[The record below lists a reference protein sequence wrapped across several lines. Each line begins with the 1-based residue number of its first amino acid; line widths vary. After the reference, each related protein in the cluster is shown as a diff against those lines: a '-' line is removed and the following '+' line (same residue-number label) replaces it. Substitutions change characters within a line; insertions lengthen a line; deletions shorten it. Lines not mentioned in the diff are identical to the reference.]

1 MTVWC
6 SLVLYILR
14 FVLQN
19 SIELLRA
26 SLCNGRSLSIILIH
40 WIIHGYGILSLTAVD
55 DVILAACLLLL
66 VPVP

>member
-1 MTVWC
+1 M
-6 SLVLYILR
+6 
-14 FVLQN
+14 LQN